1 MPSSPAETESH
12 RTHGGT
18 GTPVLAVDGV
28 SATFV
33 EQRRRLQVLRDVSFS
48 LGREEFVSIIGP
60 SGSGKTTLLD
70 IISGLWSP
78 DSGQIALDGV
88 TTTAPQRLGHSAYM
102 HQRDLL
108 LPWRTALDNAALGLE
123 VQRMPRRAAR
133 MSARERFAD
142 FGLAGFEDRY
152 PAQLSGGMRQ
162 RVAFLRTMLTGQS
175 LLLLD
180 EPFGALDALTR
191 ATSQGWLQSLLV
203 ENPRSVLLVTH
214 DVEEAIFL
222 SDRILVFSERPGTI
236 RYIETIPVPRPRP
249 RAFLMAPEFSALRA
263 RLLSE
268 LGLID
273 QPGEMSP

>member
-1 MPSSPAETESH
+1 MTA
-12 RTHGGT
+12 RAT
-18 GTPVLAVDGV
+18 GEAPVLVVEGV

-33 EQRRRLQVLRDVSFS
+33 EQRRRLAVLRDVSLT
-48 LGREEFVSIIGP
+48 LGRNEFVSIVGP

-70 IISGLWSP
+70 IISGLIEQDTGSV
-78 DSGQIALDGV
+78 SLDGV
-88 TTTAPQRLGHSAYM
+88 STTAEERLGRSAYM

-108 LPWRTALDNAALGLE
+108 LPWRSALDNAALGLE
-123 VQRMPRRAAR
+123 VQGTGKSAAR
-133 MSARERFAD
+133 SAARAQFPA
-142 FGLAGFEDRY
+142 FGLSGFEAHY

-191 ATSQGWLQSLLV
+191 AMSQAWLQALLA

-222 SDRILVFSERPGTI
+222 SDRILVLSERPGTI
-236 RYIETIPVPRPRP
+236 RYVESIDVPRPRP
-249 RAFLMAPEFSALRA
+249 RDFLTAPVFGAMRA
-263 RLLSE
+263 KLLAE
-268 LGLID
+268 LGLVD
-273 QPGEMSP
+273 LPGAVSR

>member
-1 MPSSPAETESH
+1 MTNALSQDMPAGSLAPSPATILSVEH
-12 RTHGGT
+12 
-18 GTPVLAVDGV
+18 V

-33 EQRRRLQVLRDVSFS
+33 EQGRRLLVLDDVSLT
-48 LGREEFVSIIGP
+48 LGSSEFVAIIGP

-70 IISGLWSP
+70 IIAGL
-78 DSGQIALDGV
+78 IAQDAGEVYLDGAV
-88 TTTAPQRLGHSAYM
+88 TTPAERLGRSAYM

-108 LPWRTALDNAALGLE
+108 LPWRTALDNAALALE
-123 VQRMPRRAAR
+123 VHGVKKRAAR
-133 MSARERFAD
+133 AAAQAQFPA
-142 FGLAGFEDRY
+142 FGLAGFETHY

-162 RVAFLRTMLTGQS
+162 RVAFLRTMLTGQP

-191 ATSQGWLQSLLV
+191 ATSQAWLQTLLC
-203 ENPRSVLLVTH
+203 ESPRSVLLVTH

-222 SDRILVFSERPGTI
+222 SDRILVLSERPGSI
-236 RYIETIPVPRPRP
+236 QYVETVAVPRPRP
-249 RAFLMAPEFSALRA
+249 RAFLTSSEFTAMRA

-273 QPGEMSP
+273 MSTGAAS

>member
-1 MPSSPAETESH
+1 MTAPPLENVPFPASVDA
-12 RTHGGT
+12 
-18 GTPVLAVDGV
+18 PVLAVEGV

-33 EQRRRLQVLRDVSFS
+33 EQHRRLQVLNDVS
-48 LGREEFVSIIGP
+48 LALERNEFVAIVGP

-70 IISGLWSP
+70 IISGLIEP
-78 DSGQIALDGV
+78 HTGAVLLDGDR
-88 TTTAPQRLGHSAYM
+88 TTAAQRLGQSAYM

-108 LPWRTALDNAALGLE
+108 LPWRSALDNAALGLE
-123 VQRMPRRAAR
+123 VQGTSKSVAR
-133 MSARERFAD
+133 SAARERFPA
-142 FGLAGFEDRY
+142 FGLAGFEGHY

-191 ATSQGWLQSLLV
+191 AISQAWLQSLLA

-222 SDRILVFSERPGTI
+222 SDRILVLSERPGRV
-236 RYIETIPVPRPRP
+236 RYIETIDVPRPRP
-249 RAFLMAPEFSALRA
+249 RDFLTAPAFGKMRA
-263 RLLSE
+263 RLLGE
-268 LGLID
+268 LGLVD
-273 QPGEMSP
+273 LPNEVAP

>member
-1 MPSSPAETESH
+1 MTVPPPEDES
-12 RTHGGT
+12 RGASVT
-18 GTPVLAVDGV
+18 GDRIVLAVDGV

-33 EQRRRLQVLRDVSFS
+33 EQHRRLQVLNDVS
-48 LGREEFVSIIGP
+48 LALERNEFVAIVGP

-70 IISGLWSP
+70 IISGLIEP
-78 DSGQIALDGV
+78 HTGAVLLDGDR
-88 TTTAPQRLGHSAYM
+88 TTAAQRLGQSAYM

-108 LPWRTALDNAALGLE
+108 LPWRSALDNAALGLE
-123 VQRMPRRAAR
+123 VQGTSKSVAR
-133 MSARERFAD
+133 SAARERFPA
-142 FGLAGFEDRY
+142 FGLAGFEGHY

-191 ATSQGWLQSLLV
+191 AISQAWLQSLLA

-222 SDRILVFSERPGTI
+222 SDRILVLSERPGRV
-236 RYIETIPVPRPRP
+236 RYIETIDVPRPRP
-249 RAFLMAPEFSALRA
+249 RDFLTAPAFGKMRA
-263 RLLSE
+263 RLLGE
-268 LGLID
+268 LGLVD
-273 QPGEMSP
+273 LPNEVAP